1 MADQGNNPKY
11 PGHDEATVAPPK
23 PLAGYN
29 SPATHAPISENPVS
43 VNVKTP
49 SGETGGEKG

>member
-49 SGETGGEKG
+49 SGETGGEKR